1 MDEMKGTVIV
11 YSRIGCK
18 SSLQAKNTLSQLG
31 LPYLDISLDAFPKV
45 EEQLIDL
52 VGGSVQTPQIFFN
65 SLRVSGYRDLRRLVA
80 SSDAW
85 LEILEMLERGE
96 DDESTVET
104 ESLSTNSTSNS
115 NETKHST
122 KEQSDALIP
131 DNFEKL
137 LTHMRRANVVK
148 NFTHGSAHQNSFKAQ
163 DFINWIMKVH
173 EINKSEAFE
182 YGQRLFDSHLKMQ
195 MNNRNTTFNLNDLYF
210 LNVDDPH
217 APLNYVF
224 PDMKKTELYISVS
237 DFNHKFC
244 GIVNR
249 IYKQILSKDK
259 KIVYFERLE
268 DNENYGQYLKL
279 ITDLPYVNLESATT
293 TERTAFFI
301 NIYNMMLVHI
311 VYVNGPHTNIWQ
323 RRRYFNATYYLISK
337 HKFSLQSIYNG
348 ILRGNRTGLNMLWK
362 PFGRLD
368 PRRSLVV
375 VDGNPF
381 VHFAL
386 NSYFTTTPQIRT
398 YSVNNLDSELRENA
412 RQFLESDGNLLVD
425 TKTRSIVLNKVF
437 KWFAVDF
444 GNQDQC
450 IEWISEVIED
460 EKLKESLA
468 KVFLSGQYTVNF
480 LPFKFDLNFV
490 REDTQK

>member
-65 SLRVSGYRDLRRLVA
+65 TLRVSGYRDLRRLVA

-96 DDESTVET
+96 DEESTVET

-115 NETKHST
+115 NETRNST

-137 LTHMRRANVVK
+137 LSHMRRANVVK

-163 DFINWIMKVH
+163 DFINWIMKVYK
-173 EINKSEAFE
+173 INKSEAFE
-182 YGQRLFDSHLKMQ
+182 YGQKLFDSHLKMQ
-195 MNNRNTTFNLNDLYF
+195 MNNQNITFNLNDLYF
-210 LNVDDPH
+210 LNVDDPN

-224 PDMKKTELYISVS
+224 PDMKETELCISVS
-237 DFNHKFC
+237 DFNYKFC

-279 ITDLPYVNLESATT
+279 ITDLPYVNLQSATT

-323 RRRYFNATYYLISK
+323 RRRYFNATYYLIST

-362 PFGRLD
+362 PFGRSD
-368 PRRSLVV
+368 PRRSLVCADV
-375 VDGNPF
+375 STIWIPNCVKMRDNF
-381 VHFAL
+381 WK
-386 NSYFTTTPQIRT
+386 TTEI
-398 YSVNNLDSELRENA
+398 
-412 RQFLESDGNLLVD
+412 FLVD
-425 TKTRSIVLNKVF
+425 TKSKSIVLSKFF
-437 KWFAVDF
+437 KWYAVDY

-480 LPFKFDLNFV
+480 LSFKFDLNFV
-490 REDTQK
+490 REDAQK

>member
-1 MDEMKGTVIV
+1 MKGTVIV

-279 ITDLPYVNLESATT
+279 ITDLPY
-293 TERTAFFI
+293 
-301 NIYNMMLVHI
+301 
-311 VYVNGPHTNIWQ
+311 
-323 RRRYFNATYYLISK
+323 YFNATYYLISK

-368 PRRSLVV
+368 PRRS
-375 VDGNPF
+375 
-381 VHFAL
+381 
-386 NSYFTTTPQIRT
+386 
-398 YSVNNLDSELRENA
+398 NLDSELRENA